1 LIQILIIRPELNF
14 HYKYLHVSHVWKII
28 SLHSSSNQARMN
40 SDRTTEADRAREDRR
55 VARAAFLCSRPVS
68 FFEYGG

>member
-1 LIQILIIRPELNF
+1 MFVSHEELIENYLIIILE
-14 HYKYLHVSHVWKII
+14 
-28 SLHSSSNQARMN
+28 SSSNQARMN
-40 SDRTTEADRAREDRR
+40 SDRTTEAERAREDRR